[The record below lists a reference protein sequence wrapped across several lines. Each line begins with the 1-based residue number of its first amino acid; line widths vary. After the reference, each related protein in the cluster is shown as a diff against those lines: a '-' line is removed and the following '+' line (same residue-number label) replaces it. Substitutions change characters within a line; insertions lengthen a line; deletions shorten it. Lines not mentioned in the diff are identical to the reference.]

1 MRNPDATRFLFRL
14 TGLLP
19 LAAAL
24 VLIDWISFQP
34 PVRHHF
40 TATLEAAAHALVSG
54 KTIWSSADTHDL
66 KPVWIE
72 HLSGPRE
79 VLVLGSSRLLQV
91 PQEWFQPRGVLN
103 AAMFAG
109 DLADFVSI
117 FQLCLETGKTPQL
130 ALLDLNPTLALEGKA
145 RVAPALAMHYRR
157 ALLRYGIFPPTFLS
171 GLFSLDGLRWDPKIF
186 LPHPVWGISQEMVPD
201 AYRMRPDGSTDW
213 GLTESGGT
221 PDEVERSVTVS
232 MRRLDANYQHWRS
245 TSRPGWFDLTIFRDF
260 LDDLQTRHV
269 RVVVMLVPV
278 HPVAYD
284 FYARQ
289 GGYDESW
296 IRREMAARGIGV
308 IGSYSPSVAKAT
320 RADFFDDVHAHA
332 SLIRRL
338 LREGG
343 IIQ

>member
-24 VLIDWISFQP
+24 VLMDWISFQP
-34 PVRHHF
+34 PVRRHF
-40 TATLEAAAHALVSG
+40 TATLDAAAHALVSG
-54 KTIWSSADTHDL
+54 KTIWSDADMHEL

-103 AAMFAG
+103 ASMFAG
-109 DLADFVSI
+109 DLADSVSI
-117 FQLCLETGKTPQL
+117 FQLCLETGKTPRL
-130 ALLDLNPTLALEGKA
+130 VLLDLNPTLALEGKP
-145 RVAPALAMHYRR
+145 RVSPALAMPYRR
-157 ALLRYGIFPPTFLS
+157 ALLRYGIFPPAVVSELFL
-171 GLFSLDGLRWDPKIF
+171 LDGFRWDLKTF
-186 LPHPVWGISQEMVPD
+186 LPHPVWGISQEMAPD
-201 AYRMRPDGSTDW
+201 AYRMRPDGSADW
-213 GLTESGGT
+213 GGTESGAT

-232 MRRLDANYQHWRS
+232 MRGLDANYRHWRT
-245 TSRPGWFDLTIFRDF
+245 TSQPGWFDLRIFRDF
-260 LDDLQTRHV
+260 LDDLQARHV
-269 RVVVMLVPV
+269 RVVVMLVPL

-289 GGYDESW
+289 GGYDETW

-308 IGSYSPSVAKAT
+308 IGSYSPSVAGAT

-332 SLIRRL
+332 SLIHRL